1 VTLAELDLGPLITFV
16 TFGELAT
23 WAEIRNWGQRRRE
36 ELTSWL
42 SRIAVLPGD
51 EAVDATWGRL
61 SAAAVQRGRPR
72 PVNDMWVA
80 ACCLTHG
87 IPLATL
93 NLKEDAADIAA
104 AQAAMAEPGEDI
116 PAEGVWAELG
126 IADDRIGHRGEV
138 YDR

>member
-1 VTLAELDLGPLITFV
+1 MDAAVLDIDVVSLLHKGTLTGPLATRLIGREPLLTFV

-42 SRIAVLPGD
+42 SRIAYCPETRRSTPPG
-51 EAVDATWGRL
+51 ARL

-87 IPLATL
+87 IPS
-93 NLKEDAADIAA
+93 
-104 AQAAMAEPGEDI
+104 P
-116 PAEGVWAELG
+116 P
-126 IADDRIGHRGEV
+126 
-138 YDR
+138 